1 MNKTKSASRVN
12 ATKLKIE
19 ADAADASAETN
30 DTISSSNG
38 TLSDEDVSKS
48 ADDGKNIIKDQEV
61 NEAGKILE
69 NVNSTKDI
77 EKNSVTGDIIS
88 VEDYN
93 NKTNITDVANDE
105 ATIETKNSTMIV
117 RSVPAPA
124 TVVREVEETP
134 TAQPVRRVVRV
145 IAPSV
150 ETPVKVIAPSAASP
164 VRRVI
169 VPPAP
174 VVPAPRV
181 VRSVPVKVD
190 TSNVWP
196 AASSASEESEP
207 VPRAPVYPLNLASSN
222 QLTAQQLLE
231 KDNRIENTLKQNRL
245 LVSR

>member
-1 MNKTKSASRVN
+1 MNKTKNASRVN
-12 ATKLKIE
+12 ATKLKID
-19 ADAADASAETN
+19 ADASDASAETN

-38 TLSDEDVSKS
+38 TLSDEDVTKS
-48 ADDGKNIIKDQEV
+48 ADEGKNIIKDQEV
-61 NEAGKILE
+61 NEADKILE

-77 EKNSVTGDIIS
+77 EKKSITGDIIS
-88 VEDYN
+88 VDDYN

-117 RSVPAPA
+117 KSVPAPA
-124 TVVREVEETP
+124 TTVVREVEEAP

-150 ETPVKVIAPSAASP
+150 ETPVRVIAPSAASP
-164 VRRVI
+164 VKRVI

-174 VVPAPRV
+174 VVSAPRV

-222 QLTAQQLLE
+222 QLTA
-231 KDNRIENTLKQNRL
+231 
-245 LVSR
+245 